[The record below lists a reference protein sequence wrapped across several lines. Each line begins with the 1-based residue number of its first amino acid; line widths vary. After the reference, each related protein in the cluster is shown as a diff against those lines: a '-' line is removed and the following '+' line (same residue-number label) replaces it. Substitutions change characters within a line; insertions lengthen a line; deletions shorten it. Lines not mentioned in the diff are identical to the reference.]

1 MKFSRNQIIIISIAI
16 AIIIFVALIFI
27 FFRQNGGGGG
37 GWGGGNEQIELNF
50 WGIEDAKN
58 FQPVID
64 AYAQSRPEIRIN
76 YRQINADSYEDN
88 LINALAAGRGPDIL
102 MFHNTWLPKHN
113 DKIIAA
119 TESQIP
125 FSNFRQLFPTVAE
138 QDLTSNGVIYG
149 LPLSVDTLTLLY
161 NKDAFDAKAVALPPT
176 QWSEFQNLIPRL
188 RIKNQLNQIT
198 HAAAAIG
205 GSEKSA
211 SQATDLF
218 SLLMLQFGA
227 PMINQQ
233 YSQADFG
240 DQGIEALNF
249 YLQFSNPSG
258 PFYTWNDNLSY
269 SIDAFS
275 QGATDMIFNYA
286 EAIPQIKAKNPFL
299 NIGVAPMLQFNS
311 SQPIN
316 YANYWGLAVSNKSQ
330 NSAWAWDFIL
340 FAATN
345 PENSLKYLENS
356 FHPPA
361 LRTLINQYLTY
372 PDLGVFAK
380 QTLTARSWY
389 QPDNEAIKQIFSNM
403 IESVLNGR
411 LSSDKALEQAEN
423 EITSLMQ

>member
-1 MKFSRNQIIIISIAI
+1 MNLTRNQIIIISITI
-16 AIIIFVALIFI
+16 AIILLAVLMFI
-27 FFRQNGGGGG
+27 FFRQSGGGGG
-37 GWGGGNEQIELNF
+37 FGDGNKQIELNF
-50 WGIEDAKN
+50 WGIEDSKN

-76 YRQINADSYEDN
+76 YRQIDANSYEDN

-102 MFHNTWLPKHN
+102 MLHNTWLPKHS

-125 FSNFRQLFPTVAE
+125 FSNFLQFFPTVAE
-138 QDLTSNGVIYG
+138 QDLTSNGIIYG
-149 LPLSVDTLTLLY
+149 LPLYIDTLALLY

-176 QWSEFQNLIPRL
+176 QWSGFQNLIPRL

-205 GSEKSA
+205 GSEKSEN
-211 SQATDLF
+211 QAADLF
-218 SLLMLQFGA
+218 SLLMLQFGS

-240 DQGIEALNF
+240 AQGIEALNF

-258 PFYTWNDNLSY
+258 PFYTWNDNLPY

-275 QGATDMIFNYA
+275 QGAADMIFNYA

-330 NSAWAWDFIL
+330 NSAWAWDFVL
-340 FAATN
+340 FATTN

-356 FHPPA
+356 LHPPA

-372 PDLGVFAK
+372 PDLGIFAK
-380 QTLTARSWY
+380 QALTARSWY
-389 QPDNEAIKQIFSNM
+389 QPDSKTIKQIFSNM

-423 EITSLMQ
+423 EITSLMR